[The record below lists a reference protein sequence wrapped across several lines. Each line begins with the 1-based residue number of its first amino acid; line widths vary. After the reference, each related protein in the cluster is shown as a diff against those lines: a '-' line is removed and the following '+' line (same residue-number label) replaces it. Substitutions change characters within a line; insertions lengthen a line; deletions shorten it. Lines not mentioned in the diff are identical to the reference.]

1 MKAVLLQLPADH
13 NNPTIMGIP
22 EHGNYRMFNALKT
35 RKNQATL
42 RSLSFQGRK

>member
-1 MKAVLLQLPADH
+1 MKAVLLQLPDH

-35 RKNQATL
+35 
-42 RSLSFQGRK
+42 

>member
-22 EHGNYRMFNALKT
+22 EHGNHRMFNALK
-35 RKNQATL
+35 A
-42 RSLSFQGRK
+42 